1 MSDRGSSEPVATLVL
16 VPLVGGTG
24 GWVGG
29 AAVILRAIFS
39 RDLFHVA
46 ADHAADFL
54 ESLVDR
60 PVRAEESDPR
70 VLRAALGG
78 PLPETGVAARLVLD
92 ELVEHAGPG
101 IVASQSPRYFGFVV
115 GGSIPASLVAD
126 WMAAAWDQN
135 AGGYLLSPASGVLQE
150 IVGDWCKELLGL
162 PSSASHGTVTGT
174 QMAHVTC
181 LAVARHHIL
190 AKVGWDAEADG
201 LVGAP
206 RIRVLVGEHRH
217 VTVDRAAQLLGL
229 GSNALVP
236 VAADERGRM
245 RPDALQAALAAGAGP
260 VIVCLQAG
268 EVNTGAFDQFVPLV
282 EAARA
287 AEAWVHV
294 DGAFGLW
301 AAASRRHRHL
311 LDGVSG
317 ADSWA
322 TDGHKW
328 LNVPY
333 DSGLLF
339 TAHPDSHRAAM
350 ASHAPYLSIARA
362 GERDEDDWTPDFSRR
377 SRAIALYA
385 ALRWLGRE
393 GVAEMVGRCCD
404 CAMRFAERLGA
415 VDEVEVLNDVVLNQV
430 LVRFG
435 GDDAMTDRVIEAAQ
449 ADGTCWMSG
458 TTWRGRRAM
467 RISVTNWATTFDD
480 VDRSVE
486 AIFRCLRAAGV
497 V

>member
-1 MSDRGSSEPVATLVL
+1 
-16 VPLVGGTG
+16 
-24 GWVGG
+24 
-29 AAVILRAIFS
+29 
-39 RDLFHVA
+39 
-46 ADHAADFL
+46 
-54 ESLVDR
+54 
-60 PVRAEESDPR
+60 VRAAESDPR
-70 VLRAALGG
+70 VLKAALGG
-78 PLPETGVAARLVLD
+78 PLPETGLAARLVLD
-92 ELVEHAGPG
+92 ELVERAAPG

-115 GGSIPASLVAD
+115 GGSVPASLVAD

-135 AGGYLLSPASGVLQE
+135 AAGYLLSPASGVLQE

-162 PSSASHGTVTGT
+162 PRHASHGTVTGT
-174 QMAHVTC
+174 QMAHLTC
-181 LAVARHHIL
+181 LAVARHHVL
-190 AKVGWDAEADG
+190 AGVGWDAEADG

-217 VTVDRAAQLLGL
+217 VTIDRAAQLLGL
-229 GSNALVP
+229 GTNALVS
-236 VAADERGRM
+236 VEADDQGRM
-245 RPDALQAALAAGAGP
+245 RPDALRAALAAGAGP

-268 EVNTGAFDQFVPLV
+268 EVNTGAFDPFVPLV
-282 EAARA
+282 EAAHA
-287 AEAWVHV
+287 AGAWVHV

-301 AAASRRHRHL
+301 AAASSRHRHSVQ
-311 LDGVSG
+311 GAAG

-350 ASHAPYLSIARA
+350 ASHAAYLSRARA

-385 ALRWLGRE
+385 ALRSLGRE
-393 GVAEMVGRCCD
+393 GVAEIVERCCD
-404 CAMRFAERLGA
+404 CATRFAERLGGEH
-415 VDEVEVLNDVVLNQV
+415 EVEVLNDVMLNQV

-435 GDDAMTDRVIEAAQ
+435 GDDATTDRVIAAVQ
-449 ADGTCWMSG
+449 SDGTCWMSG
-458 TTWRGRRAM
+458 TTWKGRRAM
-467 RISVTNWATTFDD
+467 RVSVTNWATTSDD

-486 AIFRCLRAAGV
+486 AIFRCLRTAGAV
-497 V
+497 